1 MALLTQKAI
10 LTTFE
15 EMLEEMPFDKITVS
29 ALVKRAGISPN
40 TFYYHYQDIYE
51 LLDVWFH
58 TVFDPFVQCDQPDY
72 DWRVSTKA
80 MLRACQA
87 HPRTIYHVFDSLSR
101 DQLEQYVFGMTDD
114 VFSKTIIR
122 YIGTANIPEAEREDI
137 TSFCRYAYIGFF
149 LQFLWNHMDADV
161 DEIVDRLGGL
171 FERFV
176 TSAAAYDSCA
186 DGKKQKTNHL

>member
-1 MALLTQKAI
+1 MALYTKKAI
-10 LTTFE
+10 MRTFQQ
-15 EMLEEMPFDKITVS
+15 MLEEMPFDKITVS
-29 ALVKRAGISPN
+29 ALVRRCEVSSN

-58 TVFDPFVQCDQPDY
+58 MAFDPFVQCDQPDF

-101 DQLEQYVFGMTDD
+101 DQLEQYVFSMTDD
-114 VFSKTIIR
+114 VFCKAIMR
-122 YIGTANIPEAEREDI
+122 YTDVSHIPEAELKDI
-137 TSFCRYAYIGFF
+137 TSFCRYAFIGFF
-149 LQFLWNHMDADV
+149 LQFLWNHMDDDV

-176 TSAAAYDSCA
+176 MSATARDARN
-186 DGKKQKTNHL
+186 DG